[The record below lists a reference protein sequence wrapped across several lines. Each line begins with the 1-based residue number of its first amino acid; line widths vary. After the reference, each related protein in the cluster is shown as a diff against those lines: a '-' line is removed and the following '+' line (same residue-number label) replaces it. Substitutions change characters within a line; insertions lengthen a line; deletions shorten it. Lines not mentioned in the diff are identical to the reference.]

1 MDAPREVEIPRPR
14 SLAQRLTDAAGDLDT
29 LSKIALVCLVI
40 AWFFADTL
48 VVALG
53 SIKSG
58 VRFYDISAVI
68 GDPSRLFFSI
78 DTTFS
83 VVAFGGLCIAC
94 VLLPLTPHF
103 FRGRFTW
110 FAYCAPLALIVT
122 CAVLLYSR
130 ASSEF
135 FTSPALPSGI
145 GSKVVHFANS
155 LVQHGGGLVA
165 RHVAVGLGG
174 YLGTLCGLVLAIQ
187 GFRRFHTHHH
197 PRRSLPEKIM

>member
-1 MDAPREVEIPRPR
+1 MDVPRNVEIPRPVGLR
-14 SLAQRLTDAAGDLDT
+14 QRLGAAMADLDT
-29 LSKIALVCLVI
+29 LSKIALVCLII

-53 SIKSG
+53 SLKTG
-58 VRFYDISAVI
+58 VRFYDLSAVI

-94 VLLPLTPHF
+94 VLVPLTPHF
-103 FRGRFTW
+103 YRGRFAW
-110 FAYCAPLALIVT
+110 FAYCAPLALIVV
-122 CAVLLYSR
+122 CALLLYSR

-135 FTSPALPSGI
+135 FTAPALANGL
-145 GSKVVHFANS
+145 GSKVVRFANS
-155 LVQHGGGLVA
+155 LVHQGGGLVA
-165 RHVAVGLGG
+165 RHVAVGMGA
-174 YLGTLCGLVLAIQ
+174 YLGALCGVVLAIQ

-197 PRRSLPEKIM
+197 PRRSGA

>member
-1 MDAPREVEIPRPR
+1 MEASRDLEIPRPP
-14 SLAQRLTDAAGDLDT
+14 SLSQRLAAAAADLDT

-48 VVALG
+48 AVSLG
-53 SIKSG
+53 SIKSAI
-58 VRFYDISAVI
+58 RFYDLAAVI

-83 VVAFGGLCIAC
+83 VVAFGALCVAC

-103 FRGRFTW
+103 YRGRFAW

-135 FTSPALPSGI
+135 FTSPALANGL
-145 GSKVVHFANS
+145 GGKVVRFANS
-155 LVQHGGGLVA
+155 LIYQGGGLVA
-165 RHVAVGLGG
+165 RHVAVAWGG
-174 YLGTLCGLVLAIQ
+174 YLGALCGLALATQ
-187 GFRRFHTHHH
+187 GFRRFHAH
-197 PRRSLPEKIM
+197 PHRPAA

>member
-1 MDAPREVEIPRPR
+1 MDVPREVEIPRPL
-14 SLAQRLTDAAGDLDT
+14 SLSQRLTAAVNDLDT

-58 VRFYDISAVI
+58 VRFYDLIAVI

-103 FRGRFTW
+103 YRGRFAW

-135 FTSPALPSGI
+135 FTSPALANGL
-145 GSKVVHFANS
+145 GSKVVRFANS
-155 LVQHGGGLVA
+155 LVQQGGGLVA

-174 YLGTLCGLVLAIQ
+174 YLGALCALFLAIQ

-197 PRRSLPEKIM
+197 SRRSIA

>member
-1 MDAPREVEIPRPR
+1 MDVPQDVENLRPR
-14 SLAQRLTDAAGDLDT
+14 SVSLRLTAAAGDLDT

-48 VVALG
+48 VVTLG

-58 VRFYDISAVI
+58 VRFYDLSAVI

-83 VVAFGGLCIAC
+83 VIAFGGLCVAC
-94 VLLPLTPHF
+94 ALLPLLPHF
-103 FRGRFTW
+103 YRGRFAW
-110 FAYCAPLALIVT
+110 FTYCAPLALIVT
-122 CAVLLYSR
+122 CALLLYSR

-135 FTSPALPSGI
+135 FTSPALANGL
-145 GSKVVHFANS
+145 GGKVVRFANS
-155 LVQHGGGLVA
+155 LVHQGGGLVA

-174 YLGTLCGLVLAIQ
+174 YLGALCGLVLAIQ
-187 GFRRFHTHHH
+187 GFRRFHTHHL
-197 PRRSLPEKIM
+197 PRPTG

>member
-1 MDAPREVEIPRPR
+1 MDVPQDIEIPPL
-14 SLAQRLTDAAGDLDT
+14 SLAQRMTAAVSDLDA
-29 LSKIALVCLVI
+29 LSQFALVCLII

-53 SIKSG
+53 SLKSG
-58 VRFYDISAVI
+58 VRFYDLSAVI

-83 VVAFGGLCIAC
+83 VVAFGALCLAC
-94 VLLPLTPHF
+94 VLVPLVPHF
-103 FRGRFTW
+103 FRGRLAW

-135 FTSPALPSGI
+135 FTAPALANSLG
-145 GSKVVHFANS
+145 GKVVRFANS
-155 LVQHGGGLVA
+155 LVHQGGGLVS
-165 RHVAVGLGG
+165 RHVAVGFGG
-174 YLGTLCGLVLAIQ
+174 YLGALCAVVLAIQ

-197 PRRSLPEKIM
+197 ARRSMS